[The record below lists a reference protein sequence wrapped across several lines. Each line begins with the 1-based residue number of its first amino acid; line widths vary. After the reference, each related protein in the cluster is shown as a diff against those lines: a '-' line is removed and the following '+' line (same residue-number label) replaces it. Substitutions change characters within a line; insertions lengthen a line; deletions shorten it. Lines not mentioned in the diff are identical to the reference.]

1 MNNVSYIEGLQHHLS
16 VKNFAMSLKRYA
28 MWLCKLD
35 GIYYAFFP
43 SYEFYLSFYETLH
56 AKNVIRT
63 EAAT

>member
-1 MNNVSYIEGLQHHLS
+1 
-16 VKNFAMSLKRYA
+16 MSLKRYA